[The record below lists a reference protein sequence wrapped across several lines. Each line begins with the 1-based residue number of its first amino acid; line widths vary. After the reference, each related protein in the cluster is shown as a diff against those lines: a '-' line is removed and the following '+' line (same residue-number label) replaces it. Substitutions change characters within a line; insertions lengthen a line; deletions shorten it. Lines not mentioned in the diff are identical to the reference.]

1 MSVRGHPRRWVCSIT
16 ALGIRMIL
24 SPSNCGAAMKATAKK
39 SVSLHSDEKMAPVTV
54 SFGSVTVQVMPP
66 TESERQ
72 ANIAAGQAALR
83 RGLHTLLKPGI
94 KLARKRGVPY
104 YFGIDDRPGWM
115 IQELDGKNSV
125 GRFVDG
131 EFVAEVLPG
140 GSAYGDEL

>member
-1 MSVRGHPRRWVCSIT
+1 
-16 ALGIRMIL
+16 
-24 SPSNCGAAMKATAKK
+24 MKTTAKR

-54 SFGSVTVQVMPP
+54 SFGSVAVQVIPP

-83 RGLHTLLKPGI
+83 RGLQALLKPGI
-94 KLARKRGVPY
+94 ELARKKGVPY

-115 IQELDGKNSV
+115 VQELDGKKTT

-131 EFVAEVLPG
+131 EFVAEALPG
-140 GSAYGDEL
+140 GST